1 MKPLRFCHVTTFYP
15 PHNFGGDGINVQHL
29 CRALA
34 RRGHHVTVLYDP
46 DAFHALRNDTVHAD
60 HLEPDGVEVV
70 PLRRVGNLALLLTH
84 QFGRPVIKHREIE
97 RVLALGDF
105 DVIQFHNVS
114 LVGGPGIFRMG
125 DAVKLYMA
133 HDHWLICPT
142 HVLWRHQREPCPGR
156 ECLRC
161 VLRHHRP
168 PQAWRYT
175 RALERAAQ
183 HIDAFIAL
191 SEFSRTKHREF
202 GFCAEMEVLPCFL
215 PDPGSTEAVDASW
228 CPHPRPYF
236 IFAGRLEAIKGVHE
250 IVAVF
255 RRYQD
260 ADLLIAGDGECA
272 NELANQAAGCPQI
285 RFLGRLSLAELD
297 RYYRHAIA
305 AIVPSTT
312 FETFGNVLI
321 EAFRAGVPVIARRLG
336 PFPEIVS
343 LAQGGELFSTREELV
358 AAIRDL
364 QRDVAERDRLA
375 RNAYTAY
382 RAHWTESVVI
392 DRYLEIVRQAARHR
406 GANRVLDALEPA
418 GS

>member
-15 PHNFGGDGINVQHL
+15 PHNFGGDGINVQRL
-29 CRALA
+29 CRALV

-46 DAFHALRNDTVHAD
+46 DAFHVLRNGPAPTED
-60 HLEPDGVEVV
+60 LEPDGVEVV
-70 PLRRVGNLALLLTH
+70 SLRGFGSLPLLLTH
-84 QFGRPVIKHREIE
+84 QLGRPVIKNREIE

-125 DAVKLYMA
+125 RATKLYMA

-142 HVLWRHQREPCPGR
+142 HVLWRHKREPCPGR

-161 VLRHHRP
+161 VLRYRRP

-175 RALERAAQ
+175 RALERAAK

-215 PDPGSTEAVDASW
+215 PDLGSTEAVAAGPR
-228 CPHPRPYF
+228 PHPRPYF

-250 IVAVF
+250 VVAVF
-255 RRYQD
+255 RRHEE
-260 ADLLIAGDGECA
+260 ADLLIAGDGEYA
-272 NELANQAAGCPQI
+272 GELASLAAGYPQI

-321 EAFRAGVPVIARRLG
+321 EAFRAGVPVIARRIG
-336 PFPEIVS
+336 PFPEIIGQ
-343 LAQGGELFSTREELV
+343 ANGGELFSTREELA
-358 AAIRDL
+358 AAIRHL
-364 QRDVAERDRLA
+364 ERDVEVRERLA
-375 RNAYTAY
+375 RNANAAY
-382 RAHWTESVVI
+382 RAHWTEGVVI
-392 DRYLEIVRQAARHR
+392 PRYLEIVRLAAQHR
-406 GANRVLDALEPA
+406 GAKRVLDAL
-418 GS
+418 